1 MLVCKNPIPY
11 TPAIKE
17 YIKAFTMASNQNRMI
32 CKLLFLSSVSLSSV
46 PLQAHH
52 SFAMYNRDITY
63 VFTGVVDSINPD
75 ASHLQINFVP
85 LDDARS
91 ALVRDADGNRVTWSV
106 EMEGAAMSAREGIST
121 STFPR
126 GTVFSVG
133 LTPLRNG
140 EPGGSRIGGLF
151 RCPENK
157 PPATGMH
164 CDTVT
169 GAIHIGEEALAT
181 PTAIWSP

>member
-1 MLVCKNPIPY
+1 MTEIQSR
-11 TPAIKE
+11 I
-17 YIKAFTMASNQNRMI
+17 I
-32 CKLLFLSSVSLSSV
+32 CNLLFLSSVPLSSV

-63 VFTGVVDSINPD
+63 LFTGVVGSINPD

-85 LDDARS
+85 LNDARD

-106 EMEGAAMSAREGIST
+106 EMEGAAFSAREGVSA

-140 EPGGSRIGGLF
+140 EPGGSRVGGLF

-164 CDTVT
+164 CDSVA
-169 GAIHIGEEALAT
+169 GAIHIGEAALAT
-181 PTAIWSP
+181 PTATWSP